1 MAEKT
6 LVKQNQKGTYNWNMV
21 VVLTLIPLIGV
32 FGTGI
37 YVYNQGVVWQEPL
50 LLFILWFLS
59 GMGITMGYHRLFSHK
74 AYKTNVFV
82 EWLLMIF
89 GSMALENTI
98 LKWCS
103 DHRIHHTKAETKE
116 DPYSITEG
124 FWHAHIGWIVKNGLE
139 ENNRVR
145 GVKDLKSKSAVV
157 FQNKYYFTIGIIG
170 GFIIPLAIGF
180 IYGRPMGALLWAGFL
195 RLTIVHHATFFIN
208 SMCHY
213 FGRQTYDIKSTAR
226 DSWFVSWFTFGEGYH
241 NYHHKF
247 QWDYRNGVKWF
258 AYDPSKWIIKGLSF
272 FGITYDLKEVKENV
286 IEENKLN
293 NIKVQL
299 FEMFK
304 ISGSRFKK
312 MYYNKV
318 ESLNEKSEQLF
329 ELWSEMELK
338 YAEQLSK
345 GKSKNKEVL
354 RTLIDERKKYKEQ
367 LNRIRIDL
375 QGIMSSIK
383 SQKLKPNLT

>member
-124 FWHAHIGWIVKNGLE
+124 FWHAHIGWIVKNGSE

-304 ISGSRFKK
+304 ISGSKFKK

-318 ESLNEKSEQLF
+318 ESLNKKSEQLF
-329 ELWSEMELK
+329 ELWSDMEIK

-354 RTLIDERKKYKEQ
+354 RALIAERKKYKEQ

-383 SQKLKPNLT
+383 GQKLKPNLT

>member
-124 FWHAHIGWIVKNGLE
+124 FWYAHIGWIVKNGSE

-226 DSWFVSWFTFGEGYH
+226 DSWFVSWCTFGEGYH

>member
-124 FWHAHIGWIVKNGLE
+124 FWHAHIGWIVKNGSE

-293 NIKVQL
+293 NIKIQL
-299 FEMFK
+299 FEVFK
-304 ISGSRFKK
+304 ISGSKFKK
-312 MYYNKV
+312 MYYIKV
-318 ESLNEKSEQLF
+318 ESLNKKSEQLF
-329 ELWSEMELK
+329 ELWSDMELK

-354 RTLIDERKKYKEQ
+354 RALIDERKKYKEQ